1 MSDALSR
8 REFLAKSVVTTAATA
23 ALGGCAMQRGE
34 PAAAAGPAK
43 ATELKKAVE
52 WSMLPGGLGIEDR
65 FKLARDVG
73 FAGVEAPTTEDPKVV
88 GQMRE
93 AAEKSGVRI
102 HSVMNMAHWKC
113 PLSSGD
119 PAVVREG
126 VAGMVT
132 SLHNAKAFGADTVLL
147 VPGVVNAE
155 TSYMD
160 AWGRSTS
167 AIRQQLIPVAAE
179 TGIVIAVEDVW
190 NKFLLSPP
198 EFARYVDQ
206 FKSKWVRAYF
216 DVGNIVAY
224 GYPQDWIRT
233 LGRRIAKIHVKDFD
247 AGKHK
252 FVPLLE
258 GSIDWKV
265 VGQALSEVGYSGY
278 ITAELP
284 GGDEKYLQDVSE
296 RMSRIIEG

>member
-1 MSDALSR
+1 MR
-8 REFLAKSVVTTAATA
+8 
-23 ALGGCAMQRGE
+23 RGE
-34 PAAAAGPAK
+34 AAPGAGPAG
-43 ATELKKAVE
+43 AVELKKALE
-52 WSMLPGGLGIEDR
+52 FSMLPGGLSIEDR
-65 FKLARDVG
+65 FKLARDLG
-73 FAGVEAPTTEDPKVV
+73 FAGVEAGTIDDPKIVA
-88 GQMRE
+88 QMRE
-93 AAEKSGVRI
+93 AADKSGVRI
-102 HSVMNMAHWKC
+102 HSVMNMVHWKY

-119 PAVVREG
+119 PAVVKKS

-160 AWGRSTS
+160 AWARST
-167 AIRQQLIPVAAE
+167 AVIRQQLIPVAAE
-179 TGIVIAVEDVW
+179 TGFVIALEEVW

-233 LGRRIAKIHVKDFD
+233 LGNRIAKVHLKDFD

-258 GSIDWKV
+258 GSIDWKAV
-265 VGQALSEVGYSGY
+265 RQALLDVGYAGFL
-278 ITAELP
+278 TAELP
-284 GGDEKYLQDVSE
+284 GGDEKYLRDVSE
-296 RMSRIIEG
+296 RMSRIIEGRV